1 VAVTHP
7 PSGIAG
13 STPARR
19 IRLARLSI
27 GRTSAPQAE
36 RAGSIP
42 ARVALEHYQVVELGY
57 TRRSERR
64 AARHGSSTLPL
75 VTDRRRRC
83 PIDMTQV
90 SQCSAGPHKPGPPG
104 ATPGPAIC
112 KNDIHGRVRKQA
124 KRRGREPRDFVG
136 STPTSVT
143 HAIPWSSG
151 QDAWSTSRKSV
162 VQVHPGS
169 LWSVS
174 AIGRTPPR

>member
-1 VAVTHP
+1 MPASH
-7 PSGIAG
+7 AG
-13 STPARR
+13 
-19 IRLARLSI
+19 
-27 GRTSAPQAE
+27 

-42 ARVALEHYQVVELGY
+42 ARVTRSFDQVVELAD

-75 VTDRRRRC
+75 VTDRRRHR

-143 HAIPWSSG
+143 RAIPWSNG
-151 QDAWSTSRKSV
+151 QDAWSTSRKAV
-162 VQVHPGS
+162 VRVHPGS
-169 LWSVS
+169 LIWSVGVL
-174 AIGRTPPR
+174 AARLLGKEEGRVRFPDGPLDVRAGMFHGGD